1 MNFVRAEAG
10 LRHNCKLGPR
20 EQFNEISSVL
30 DAGTV
35 YSNSPEKLESLRLY
49 KNGFLKTLPV
59 FNEFNM
65 RDLLP
70 LKLESPDEGCI
81 RPSMDDPIIIK
92 IFSLNL
98 IISNQGEDVYCFLAG
113 DPRVNEQTVLA
124 MVHTLFVREHNRIAS
139 ELGKINPHWDD
150 ETIFQV

>member
-10 LRHNCKLGPR
+10 LRHNCKIGPR

-59 FNEFNM
+59 FQEFNM

-70 LKLESPDEGCI
+70 LKLEAPDEGCI
-81 RPSMDDPIIIK
+81 RPSNYHPPIIRQTCKKYLISEK
-92 IFSLNL
+92 IFYQSYLTK
-98 IISNQGEDVYCFLAG
+98 IIA
-113 DPRVNEQTVLA
+113 R
-124 MVHTLFVREHNRIAS
+124 
-139 ELGKINPHWDD
+139 
-150 ETIFQV
+150 

>member
-35 YSNSPEKLESLRLY
+35 YSNNPEKLESLRLY

-81 RPSMDDPIIIK
+81 RPSMDNPNPINK
-92 IFSLNL
+92 IFINL
-98 IISNQGEDVYCFLAG
+98 ESRRGRLLFLG
-113 DPRVNEQTVLA
+113 WRPP
-124 MVHTLFVREHNRIAS
+124 S
-139 ELGKINPHWDD
+139 
-150 ETIFQV
+150 

>member
-10 LRHNCKLGPR
+10 LRHNCKIGPR

-59 FNEFNM
+59 FQEFNM

-70 LKLESPDEGCI
+70 LKLEAPDEGCI
-81 RPSMDDPIIIK
+81 RPSNYHPQII
-92 IFSLNL
+92 
-98 IISNQGEDVYCFLAG
+98 QRPEDL
-113 DPRVNEQTVLA
+113 
-124 MVHTLFVREHNRIAS
+124 
-139 ELGKINPHWDD
+139 
-150 ETIFQV
+150 

>member
-35 YSNSPEKLESLRLY
+35 YSNSPEKIESLRLY

-59 FNEFNM
+59 FSEFNM

-81 RPSMDDPIIIK
+81 RPSKSSLKSQVDSIKNGLFLCHPIVQ
-92 IFSLNL
+92 L
-98 IISNQGEDVYCFLAG
+98 
-113 DPRVNEQTVLA
+113 
-124 MVHTLFVREHNRIAS
+124 
-139 ELGKINPHWDD
+139 
-150 ETIFQV
+150 